1 MSFHAKYPGFH
12 HLVRTTYWDDPPST
26 CHSCIICQGIDGPGS
41 SPRRRGN
48 HKKWLDLAFSKGKQ
62 VRMPYHLKQLMLDF
76 LGKQRK
82 INGLSLYHHFYPF
95 MGQISPTPPLQTPLV
110 RMILGMRSHQ
120 GAFSI
125 ALKHIQD

>member
-1 MSFHAKYPGFH
+1 MVQESG
-12 HLVRTTYWDDPPST
+12 
-26 CHSCIICQGIDGPGS
+26 
-41 SPRRRGN
+41 PRRRGN

-95 MGQISPTPPLQTPLV
+95 MGQISPTPYVEKQVATCYK
-110 RMILGMRSHQ
+110 
-120 GAFSI
+120 
-125 ALKHIQD
+125 LKPMYK